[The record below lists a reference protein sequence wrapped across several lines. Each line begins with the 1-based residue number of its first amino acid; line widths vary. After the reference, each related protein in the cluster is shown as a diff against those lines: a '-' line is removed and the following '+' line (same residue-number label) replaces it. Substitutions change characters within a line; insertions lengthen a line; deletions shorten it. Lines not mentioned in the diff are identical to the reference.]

1 MTQVAT
7 PPVKWAIDIPSEKL
21 SAFGRPCFDAACRGN
36 DRIGRVLNYF
46 VYEASR
52 EVERCK
58 MNLSTIE
65 GKVVTLQRTHDA
77 MLRTLGHMSEK
88 TLITYLKKL
97 DTWGYVHSV
106 PYQKVYTVCLGAIE
120 EAIQSPPAIEKRIRP
135 HGATRKKKGCNITTF
150 QPDEMSEACAGDWQQ
165 KVEKLQEK
173 VEKLQEKVD
182 TLQSLFDL
190 LQPFNVREASPQ
202 DILRAILG
210 SLDSLG
216 SEACERE
223 YTITHEPPHNG
234 DTETASLSLSDME
247 QENDSESLWLSE
259 KAQEIDSLLREVCS
273 QTCSLPVADVF
284 GEQDEEEHEEQS
296 VLHAPEQENSP
307 DGSKGRVPEPATVA
321 LPSQQSSIPIATGTT
336 KPSAQEARQSPSSRQ
351 RGSTSPSSSSA
362 RGRSNVVPIVTEE
375 ELKLRTQLQEKI
387 DQWRGYKIHGNA
399 PEKEVKAEDDAV
411 RVLAHKLYLWE
422 IQHNP
427 EGYSW
432 KEIADLRNDIAL
444 NDSYWSKPENK
455 LRIGGYALFQMS
467 AQVILGK
474 FRKQRQRSQSE
485 SAAEGGTGTPTID
498 TSVKLGG
505 YSYVQDDGVELVYMP
520 RARKR
525 AN

>member
-1 MTQVAT
+1 MTQAAT
-7 PPVKWAIDIPSEKL
+7 PPLKWAIHIPTEKL

-36 DRIGRVLNYF
+36 NRIGRVLNYF

-58 MNLSTIE
+58 IDLSTIE
-65 GKVVTLQRTHDA
+65 GKVVILQRTHDA
-77 MLRTLGHMSEK
+77 ILKALGHMSEK

-97 DTWGYVHSV
+97 TTWGYVLSV

-120 EAIQSPPAIEKRIRP
+120 QAIQTPPEAEKRTRP
-135 HGATRKKKGCNITTF
+135 HGATRKKGCNITTF
-150 QPDEMSEACAGDWQQ
+150 QPDEMSEACQGDLQQ
-165 KVEKLQEK
+165 KVVMLQKK
-173 VEKLQEKVD
+173 VEQLQKKID
-182 TLQSLFDL
+182 TLQPLFDL

-210 SLDSLG
+210 PLDSLG
-216 SEACERE
+216 SEAYERE
-223 YTITHEPPHNG
+223 STITHKSPGDE
-234 DTETASLSLSDME
+234 DTETPSLSCME

-284 GEQDEEEHEEQS
+284 GEQDEDEYEEQS

-307 DGSKGRVPEPATVA
+307 DGSKERVPEPTAVAT
-321 LPSQQSSIPIATGTT
+321 STQQSSIPIATGTK
-336 KPSAQEARQSPSSRQ
+336 KPSMRQAGQSPTHQ
-351 RGSTSPSSSSA
+351 RGGASSSA
-362 RGRSNVVPIVTEE
+362 HGRSNVVPIVTEE
-375 ELKLRTQLQEKI
+375 ELTLRTQLQAKI
-387 DQWRGYKIHGNA
+387 DEWRGYKIHGNA
-399 PEKEVKAEDDAV
+399 PEKEVKAEDDGV
-411 RVLAHKLYLWE
+411 RALAHKLYLWE

-432 KEIADLRNDIAL
+432 KEIADLRKEIAL

-474 FRKQRQRSQSE
+474 FRSKQRQPQS
-485 SAAEGGTGTPTID
+485 SGTAATVD

-505 YSYVQDDGVELVYMP
+505 YSYVQDDGADVVYMP
-520 RARKR
+520 RTRRR